1 MKKFIKNILVQKRT
15 KQYKERVRYLK
26 NIRGGNDRLE
36 EEAAK
41 KSGAS
46 GWSGFS
52 VCTVP
57 YSDIRS
63 LAEKKNCDIIVM
75 YSDKNGELCGYANA
89 EDRKSVV

>member
-41 KSGAS
+41 KGAS
-46 GWSGFS
+46 EKEIAEAGMPLTPQELFALVFS
-52 VCTVP
+52 NALKESCT
-57 YSDIRS
+57 
-63 LAEKKNCDIIVM
+63 
-75 YSDKNGELCGYANA
+75 
-89 EDRKSVV
+89 